1 LIARLDIEYAPPARG
16 DYKARLAG
24 GKATYNGEGNS
35 MNKKTFKLVMLTVL
49 VLALS
54 LWLGASVVLA
64 GMGWS
69 G

>member
-1 LIARLDIEYAPPARG
+1 
-16 DYKARLAG
+16 
-24 GKATYNGEGNS
+24 

>member
-1 LIARLDIEYAPPARG
+1 MGKITPLVQASDFPG
-16 DYKARLAG
+16 DV
-24 GKATYNGEGNS
+24 EGNP
-35 MNKKTFKLVMLTVL
+35 MNRNTFKLLAVTVL

-54 LWLGASVVLA
+54 LWLSASVVLA